1 MENVSF
7 LEQLWMQVTVYI
19 NIAYLFS
26 FMLLGY
32 LVKRY
37 FQAWLN
43 SLFNK
48 EIKTVFVVLIL
59 ATLLAI
65 PFLFLFK
72 SEWQKILLSY
82 AVGTS
87 LHELIFNWL
96 EDKFNPKPKE

>member
-26 FMLLGY
+26 FMLLAY
-32 LVKRY
+32 FIKRY
-37 FQAWLN
+37 FQEWLN
-43 SLFNK
+43 SLFKK
-48 EIKTVFVVLIL
+48 EFKSVFVVLIL
-59 ATLLAI
+59 ATLMAI
-65 PFLFLFK
+65 PYLLFF
-72 SEWQKILLSY
+72 EADWQKILLSY

-96 EDKFNPKPKE
+96 EDKFNPKPKG